1 MKTVIEYLN
10 TIMNNLEFQRTDKE
24 SLMNSKI
31 IEANEIH
38 KTISKLTL
46 NDNDTHNVFSASGT
60 KIEFQNM
67 EISNLKTRESQLRS
81 EADSLADD
89 IKEINRQIES
99 LAVALAHANSSKTKL
114 DSLSNDVIRLN
125 GEVAMYATGGKKYIP
140 PEEQNQ
146 VDENSD
152 SQNNGILSKEV
163 EDLDISMDSNTFL
176 KEIADRVYFIS
187 RILKFDPIR
196 VKLELDEIYKS
207 INKYINK

>member
-10 TIMNNLEFQRTDKE
+10 TLMNNLEIQRTDKE

-60 KIEFQNM
+60 KIEFHNM
-67 EISNLKTRESQLRS
+67 EISNLKKREGELRA
-81 EADSLADD
+81 EADSLADEIKD
-89 IKEINRQIES
+89 INNQIEE
-99 LAVALAHANSSKTKL
+99 LAVTIAHANSSKIKL
-114 DSLSNDVIRLN
+114 DNLSNEVIRLN

-140 PEEQNQ
+140 SNEQT
-146 VDENSD
+146 VTENNAD
-152 SQNNGILSKEV
+152 SENNGILSKDV
-163 EDLDISMDSNTFL
+163 EDLDINMDSNAFL
-176 KEIADRVYFIS
+176 KEIADRAYFIS

-196 VKLELDEIYKS
+196 VKLELDEIYRS